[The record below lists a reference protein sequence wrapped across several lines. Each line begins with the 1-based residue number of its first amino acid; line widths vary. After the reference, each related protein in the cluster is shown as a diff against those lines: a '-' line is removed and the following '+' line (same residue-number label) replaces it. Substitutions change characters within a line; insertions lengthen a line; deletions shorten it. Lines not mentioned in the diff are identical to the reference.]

1 MTRQSRQKRQSRV
14 KRHWEAHLTAQKQ
27 SGLSRAEYCRQHQL
41 SYDASTYWQRKL
53 SRPINKETTLVPV
66 AFTPK
71 TMKIPVSAVEA
82 TLKVIL
88 PDKIAIEVSDNFSQA
103 TLTRL
108 LATLEKR

>member
-41 SYDASTYWQRKL
+41 SYDASTYWNQKL
-53 SRPINKETTLVPV
+53 SKPINKGMTLVPV
-66 AFTPK
+66 TFSPNIIK
-71 TMKIPVSAVEA
+71 SPVSVAEA
-82 TLKVIL
+82 TLKVVL
-88 PDKIAIEVSDNFSQA
+88 PDKVAIEVSDNFSQA